1 MPKKNNLDKQKEIEE
16 FFRDD
21 EEETKIKEIKKIAT
35 ERKTKK
41 DSTEEEEEQKKE
53 NIEKMLQTIKKSK
66 RIPKDV
72 LKKIYS
78 TIFENLLIAIIV
90 MSYLFFIILGYL
102 NIEKNIYEIDLKV
115 FTGFLFIITIS
126 LIEMAYKKKN
136 TKITVHSIECLI
148 LAVCN
153 LFFLY
158 FYTIF
163 FDKYK
168 LIVGLIS
175 ISFGTYYIIK
185 SIGILII
192 MKRKYLK
199 TMSDVIEILSNNYDK
214 EEDKC
219 QEV

>member
-1 MPKKNNLDKQKEIEE
+1 MPKKSNLDKQKEIEE
-16 FFRDD
+16 FFRD
-21 EEETKIKEIKKIAT
+21 EEEDTKIREIKKIAN

-41 DSTEEEEEQKKE
+41 ESFEEEEKKE
-53 NIEKMLQTIKKSK
+53 NIEKMLQTIKTNK
-66 RIPKDV
+66 RIPKEI

-78 TIFENLLIAIIV
+78 TIFENLIIAVII
-90 MSYLFFIILGYL
+90 MSYLLFIILGYI

-115 FTGFLFIITIS
+115 FTGVLFMITIFLF
-126 LIEMAYKKKN
+126 EMAYKKKN
-136 TKITVHSIECLI
+136 TKITIHSIECLV

-185 SIGILII
+185 SIAILII
-192 MKRKYLK
+192 MRRKYLK
-199 TMSDVIEILSNNYDK
+199 TMSDIVEILSKDYEK
-214 EEDKC
+214 EEFKC

>member
-1 MPKKNNLDKQKEIEE
+1 MPKKNNFDTQKEIED

-21 EEETKIKEIKKIAT
+21 DDEIKIKEIKKIAN
-35 ERKTKK
+35 ERKVKK
-41 DSTEEEEEQKKE
+41 ESSEEVEQKKE
-53 NIEKMLQTIKKSK
+53 NIEKMLQTIKKNK
-66 RIPKDV
+66 KIPKDV

-78 TIFENLLIAIIV
+78 TIFENLVIAIII
-90 MSYLFFIILGYL
+90 MLYLYFIILGYL
-102 NIEKNIYEIDLKV
+102 NIEKNIYEIDLRV
-115 FTGFLFIITIS
+115 FTGFLFIITIF
-126 LIEMAYKKKN
+126 LIEMAYKNKNKK
-136 TKITVHSIECLI
+136 IAVHSIECLI
-148 LAVCN
+148 LSVCN

-175 ISFGTYYIIK
+175 VSFGTYYIIK
-185 SIGILII
+185 SIIILII

-199 TMSDVIEILSNNYDK
+199 TMSDVIEILSNDYDK
-214 EEDKC
+214 EDFKC